1 MKDFNITDDI
11 LKLAAE
17 IADREIGESLKD
29 PEEEIVFSPEHEEK
43 MHRLFRRERRKISRR
58 KFAKFAARAAC
69 VLLVIAIGCGVTVYN
84 VEAWR
89 LRFLNFVLEKDKP
102 NSAYNFKEGGG
113 INYSDDDVALNYV
126 PMGFSLKRKD
136 ETSLSLFY
144 LFESE
149 DKYFYFETHSLDTD
163 GTMDTENA
171 VVEKTKVNGYDALFV
186 SKNLWNMLI
195 WCDSNAA
202 YSVTGDIS
210 REEIEKIAKDA
221 MNFKKY

>member
-1 MKDFNITDDI
+1 M
-11 LKLAAE
+11 
-17 IADREIGESLKD
+17 
-29 PEEEIVFSPEHEEK
+29 
-43 MHRLFRRERRKISRR
+43 
-58 KFAKFAARAAC
+58 
-69 VLLVIAIGCGVTVYN
+69 
-84 VEAWR
+84 
-89 LRFLNFVLEKDKP
+89 LNH
-102 NSAYNFKEGGG
+102 
-113 INYSDDDVALNYV
+113 
-126 PMGFSLKRKD
+126 

-202 YSVTGDIS
+202 YSVTGNIS